1 MILFRMTEDDHA
13 TYYIFMNDPNH
24 TLSQLLASIAISP
37 H

>member
-1 MILFRMTEDDHA
+1 MILSRMTEDDLVN
-13 TYYIFMNDPNH
+13 YYILMNDPNH